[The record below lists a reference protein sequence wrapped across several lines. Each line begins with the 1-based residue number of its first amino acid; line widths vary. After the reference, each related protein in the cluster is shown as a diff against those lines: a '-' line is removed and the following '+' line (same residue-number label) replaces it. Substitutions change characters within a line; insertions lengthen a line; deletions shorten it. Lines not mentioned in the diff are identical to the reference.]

1 MIKVLIVDDS
11 KFMRLTLK
19 NILRRNE
26 IKVVGEAESDMEAVE
41 KYKKL
46 KPDLVIMDIVMP
58 VQSGL
63 KAVGEICKLN
73 PDAKVIMVSAMG
85 QETIVEESMKLGAK
99 AFVVKPVKQEE
110 LLEVISKVMEKGD

>member
-46 KPDLVIMDIVMP
+46 KPDLVIMDIIMP

-73 PDAKVIMVSAMG
+73 HDAKIIMVSAMG
-85 QETIVEESMKLGAK
+85 QEAIMEESVKLGAK

-110 LLEVISKVMEKGD
+110 LLEIISKVMQEGD

>member
-1 MIKVLIVDDS
+1 MMRVLIVDDS

-26 IKVVGEAESDMEAVE
+26 IKIVGEAESDREAVE

-73 PDAKVIMVSAMG
+73 HDAKIIMVSAMG
-85 QETIVEESMKLGAK
+85 QEAIMEESMKLGAK

-110 LLEVISKVMEKGD
+110 LLDVISKVMEE